1 MGRRVAVH
9 CDVRDAGNREGG
21 LGSGHAR
28 GKGMSGAGTGPLSI
42 GIIWGI
48 VGTAKY
54 WGLSIG
60 GIYGIIFSLSLSR
73 HATEHLLPL
82 CLRLSQ
88 FRWTQA
94 QVREPAADV

>member
-54 WGLSIG
+54 WRNIW
-60 GIYGIIFSLSLSR
+60 
-73 HATEHLLPL
+73 HLFIDPYP
-82 CLRLSQ
+82 R
-88 FRWTQA
+88 
-94 QVREPAADV
+94 ADT